1 MQLIKEIYNKL
12 ADDVSKKIFMQRLQY
27 SITGDLSYIDEL
39 VDFEML
45 RHKENDIMYSLL
57 EWINGKT
64 DEVVLFGAGVA
75 GDHIIRMLLRKGIKV
90 SCFIDNNQELWEK
103 NKYNIPIVSPREIEK
118 NKYIVISSNKYVA
131 DIYKQLCDMGFS
143 EDKIF
148 LPSKSWWLGG
158 EKQYFDSEILVPK
171 TEEIF
176 VDGGALDGE
185 DTVSF
190 FQWCHG
196 SDTKAYVFEPAHCN
210 QSRLRKLVETDGRIE
225 YIDKGMWSEKGELRF
240 SKEMVCSGRI
250 SNYGEEV
257 VEVVSLDEVLNGSE
271 VSFIKMD
278 IEGSEMQALLGCKET
293 IVKHKPRLA
302 ICVYHKIEDILE
314 IPKLVLGFN
323 PDYKLYLRHYGYVD
337 TETVLYA
344 V

>member
-1 MQLIKEIYNKL
+1 MKVMQLIKEIYNKL

-27 SITGDLSYIDEL
+27 SIIGDLSYIDEM
-39 VDFEML
+39 VDSEML
-45 RHKENDIMYSLL
+45 RHKENDIMNSLL

-64 DEVVLFGAGVA
+64 DEVILFGAGVA
-75 GDHIIRMLLRKGIKV
+75 GDHIVRMLLRKGIKV
-90 SCFIDNNQELWEK
+90 SCFIDNNQELWGK
-103 NKYNIPIVSPREIEK
+103 NKHNIS
-118 NKYIVISSNKYVA
+118 IVISSNKYVA

-148 LPSKSWWLGG
+148 LPSKSWWLGE
-158 EKQYFDSEILVPK
+158 EKQYFDAEIFVPK
-171 TEEIF
+171 AEEIF

-196 SDTKAYVFEPAHCN
+196 ADAKAYVFEPAPCN
-210 QSRLRKLVETDGRIE
+210 QSRLRKLVESDGRIE

-314 IPKLVLGFN
+314 IPKLVLEFN